1 MFFGKIYGSIF
12 FVAICFM
19 PLNLAAKILPLHF
32 DPPILTLLTPSL
44 ILPYIQSHPLIFDN
58 KLLPHVRRERE
69 REREEDLI
77 IK

>member
-1 MFFGKIYGSIF
+1 
-12 FVAICFM
+12 M

-58 KLLPHVRRERE
+58 KLLPHVKRDRERKKDCNV
-69 REREEDLI
+69 EELI
-77 IK
+77 IKVQKRKQ